1 MGYCDPIPANAQ
13 TDLDKKTSERLR
25 QMHARGEKVRT
36 LEDMFAEHGRPNKT
50 RR

>member
-1 MGYCDPIPANAQ
+1 MGYCDPIPVNAQ

-36 LEDMFAEHGRPNKT
+36 LYDLHKEYPLT
-50 RR
+50 RK